1 MKAWLALFFA
11 ATLAA
16 APTPGGELRLTLR
29 SDPKTL
35 DPFLVADE
43 YSETIRF
50 LTGGVLLRV
59 NRKTQRVEAELAHS
73 WKVSEQGKRIDF
85 DLRRGVKF
93 SDGTPLTAEDV
104 AYTIRRLMDPELR
117 SPTGDAFRSGTG
129 NVRAEVVGPHKVSL
143 RFPAPV
149 AGLERL
155 FDQVAIVAASSGPD
169 PKRVLGPFVV
179 TERKAGAHLRL
190 SRNPNYW
197 KKDREGR
204 TLPYLE
210 GIRFDI
216 QQNRE
221 TELVRFRRGETHAVF
236 SIDAE
241 MFERLTREGAGTP
254 LDAGPSFEPEM
265 LWFNQVK
272 AAPLPEY
279 RKAWFQSTE
288 FRRAVSQAIHR
299 EDICRLAFRGH
310 AVPAAGPASR
320 ANAAW
325 FNPKVK
331 PHAFDANG
339 ALNRLK
345 QAGFRLDN
353 DTLRD
358 SRGHAVEFSIVTNS
372 GNRARARIAAMVQQD
387 LGKLGIKVTVVPLD
401 FPSLIERISKTY
413 QYDACLLGLV
423 NVDPDP
429 NGQMNVWLSSSAQH
443 QWNPSQKAPETLWEA
458 EIDRL
463 MKEQA
468 STVDPKRRKAA
479 FDRVQEIAS
488 EQAPFLYLVE
498 KNYLAAVS
506 PSLRNVEPAAL
517 RPQILWNAESLYLQT
532 K

>member
-1 MKAWLALFFA
+1 MRCWAAFFY
-11 ATLAA
+11 AA
-16 APTPGGELRLTLR
+16 ALVAAPRSGGELRLTLR

-43 YSETIRF
+43 HSETVRF

-59 NRKTQRVEAELAHS
+59 NRKTQRVEPELAQS
-73 WKVSEQGKRIDF
+73 WKVSEHGRRIVF
-85 DLRRGVKF
+85 ELRRGVKF
-93 SDGTPLTAEDV
+93 SDGSPMSADDV
-104 AYTIRRLMDPELR
+104 AFTIRHLMDPELR
-117 SPTGDAFRSGTG
+117 SPTGDSFRSGTG
-129 NVRAEVVGPHKVSL
+129 SVQVDVLNPQQVSL
-143 RFPAPV
+143 RFPAAV
-149 AGLERL
+149 AGIERL
-155 FDQVAIVAASSGPD
+155 FDQVAIVAASGPD

-179 TERKAGAHLRL
+179 TERKAGAYLRL

-204 TLPYLE
+204 ALPYLE

-241 MFERLTREGAGTP
+241 MFERLTREASGTP

-265 LWFNQVK
+265 LWFNQVR
-272 AAPLPEY
+272 AAPLPDY
-279 RKAWFQSTE
+279 KKAWFQSAE
-288 FRRAVSQAIHR
+288 FRRAVSQAIQR

-320 ANAAW
+320 ANLTW
-325 FNPKVK
+325 FNQKVK
-331 PHAFDANG
+331 PHPFDPNG

-345 QAGFRLDN
+345 QAGFRLEN
-353 DTLRD
+353 ETLRD
-358 SRGHAVEFSIVTNS
+358 SAGHAVEFSIVTNS
-372 GNRARARIAAMVQQD
+372 GNRARARIAAMIQQD
-387 LGKLGIKVTVVPLD
+387 LVKLGIKVTLVPLD

-413 QYDACLLGLV
+413 QYEACLLGLV
-423 NVDPDP
+423 NIDPDP
-429 NGQMNVWLSSSAQH
+429 NGQMSVWLSSSAQH
-443 QWNPSQKAPETLWEA
+443 QWNPNQKSPETRWEA

-463 MKEQA
+463 MREQA

-488 EQAPFLYLVE
+488 EQAPFVYLVE

-517 RPQILWNAESLYLQT
+517 RPQILWNAEMLYLET